1 VSNELSNYCC
11 ANGQSRLDDPGSFG
25 APGLWIDDHLACFTP
40 KKSPHHAQVGGSGA
54 VRRVSPDN
62 PMVSDLPRH
71 HLHAWRFL
79 LEAGVMPTYAHMSL
93 IRTAHESALLAYW
106 LVEPGSTPPPGW
118 PGASPPGQMTT
129 RSGGSSRNRSEPR
142 PRPAKQVQA
151 RQGQTGRL
159 DGEATELG
167 LTKPNKH
174 GVLVLKT
181 LSRAPLKCSTASFLP
196 VGSSE
201 GAVVLPHVLGYA
213 HAKSWAMVL
222 GARQGAPSTALG
234 GPLPF
239 PRGRTARLWA
249 APDCPWTPSNA
260 R

>member
-196 VGSSE
+196 VREQRRASGTT
-201 GAVVLPHVLGYA
+201 ACA
-213 HAKSWAMVL
+213 RICHAKSWAMVV
-222 GARQGAPSTALG
+222 GARE
-234 GPLPF
+234 GPL
-239 PRGRTARLWA
+239 RRL
-249 APDCPWTPSNA
+249 
-260 R
+260 